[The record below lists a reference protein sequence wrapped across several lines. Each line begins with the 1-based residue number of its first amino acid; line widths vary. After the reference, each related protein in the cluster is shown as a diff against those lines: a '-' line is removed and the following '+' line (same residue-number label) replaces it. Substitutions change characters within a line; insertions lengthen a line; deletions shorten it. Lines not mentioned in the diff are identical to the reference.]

1 MQNLHQLFDLQYVG
15 QIFGGDSAKFCGFL
29 RIYKLYPLSTCVH
42 LYAVLISVIKFI
54 PHKIPKM
61 KNLQPNCAD
70 ITYSSHGKT
79 KVKTRGC
86 IMMVMAS
93 EAIHVSEV

>member
-1 MQNLHQLFDLQYVG
+1 MHL
-15 QIFGGDSAKFCGFL
+15 CGA
-29 RIYKLYPLSTCVH
+29 PLCGAP
-42 LYAVLISVIKFI
+42 LCAVTFFNSFACNTVTASPISNMINSLEI
-54 PHKIPKM
+54 PEI

-70 ITYSSHGKT
+70 ITFSSHGKT

-93 EAIHVSEV
+93 EAIHVYVRQSAR